1 MISKGFQGA
10 IVNWE
15 SNFLNVGLL
24 KLKRQFLKV
33 LKITTTI
40 P

>member
-24 KLKRQFLKV
+24 KLKRQS
-33 LKITTTI
+33 LKILEFKTTI